1 MSGLS
6 GFRRCND
13 GGNADVGRRTMG
25 STAQAEDELIFLVF
39 FIELNK
45 FCITE

>member
-1 MSGLS
+1 MH
-6 GFRRCND
+6 D
-13 GGNADVGRRTMG
+13 GGNADEGRRTMG
-25 STAQAEDELIFLVF
+25 STAQPEDELILLVF